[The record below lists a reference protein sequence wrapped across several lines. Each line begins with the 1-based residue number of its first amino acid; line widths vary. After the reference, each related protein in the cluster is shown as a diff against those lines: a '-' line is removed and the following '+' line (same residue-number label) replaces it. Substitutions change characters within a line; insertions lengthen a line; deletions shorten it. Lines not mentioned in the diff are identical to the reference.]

1 MSLTPLVL
9 SILVPNIVL
18 SQTDS
23 NPVSEVNTLPWSSTE
38 SVFALQIQ
46 QIRTSAEVTPAASA
60 GNNLNVFSPDVAS
73 NFLEVQEENFRAI
86 SPFHPIGKTN
96 AGEEIKSDQDR
107 GNSKLLS
114 SLQTN
119 FLDEKKSVF
128 QNTEVNNLK
137 EPENLVWENC
147 FDIANFNSRSDL
159 ENSDSFESE
168 NVRTFGNY
176 LNKRNSLST
185 NDSSVSRS
193 WLDKYN
199 ILRIGQTEPPVIF
212 TDTATVEPVISTSA
226 STIKIIPITASI
238 PNSYTESMNI
248 TLDFITEHA
257 IRETD
262 TMDWQIDDDQSKIKF
277 GSLPQTQTYL
287 IPKFKLNEGF
297 HPFSFMSKFFSV
309 IYLFDYPIGLVKDI
323 VKGKSTFPYS
333 FLQSIK
339 VESTFLVFIITF
351 GVFALIIPLY
361 LFILSLISLFSKSKC
376 TDEIESGTL
385 FLESERPDC
394 HDKVLIIFTFLFLLI
409 CCGLISGMI
418 LSNEQS
424 RIAVSESRNVISCAC
439 ADIAA
444 WLSTAVQ
451 ELHQSLVPP
460 VDMVFYAYN
469 EDLRNVATLLGQ
481 PIQQAIASESGID
494 LVLDSLADIIS
505 ESEDL
510 SNKVSSLRET
520 CTKASLLAAAASE
533 KISDLA
539 QQLDSLRQHCVE
551 KDIPL
556 CDTLRTN
563 TLHIMMKFDSILQ
576 EEQLLELNNL
586 GVTNLTNA
594 ISTARKEFRTL
605 PIAISSQTERIR
617 ADILRDIENR
627 RQIVHDSAKVLNDI
641 VRHLTAGLHSLAR
654 HMDTGL
660 DRLNKYEM
668 WRWIIMLA
676 CNVIISFVMLLILLA
691 MFCGCGNAKI
701 HAKRTLQVSSF
712 CLCIVSIILWSIVSA
727 TFLISGHAEVYA
739 CQILWEGQY
748 KTLSTLLDRPS
759 PLLSDNDGIFDVLFK
774 DLYNVTI
781 DVPVKNVLRECEKN
795 EPAYIVFQLDKV
807 LDVNKETSYF
817 EWDEL
822 QDDLRKLSKSIDVGF
837 LKTISDNFNK
847 LLNRILFISDVNLT
861 TYRMEYNGPVL
872 GKDLPSFVDQL
883 ENVAVQ
889 VSDLNTAGRLESLAT
904 RTQRMHLSNIKP
916 LEQLR
921 TELVFKLTELELQM
935 MPFRRKLNISLS
947 HIHTAQFYIDN
958 QGDVIAQKKLSTFI
972 SRLVSHTAGW
982 RTHVLTEA
990 GEHAGRCGPLFAV
1003 FAAIRTLVC
1012 VKYVSSLHGWW
1023 FCGFFLGFIWC
1034 TVFTPLCVKLWR
1046 SYAKK
1051 LRTMDTLTLTNIVNP
1066 VHQRQQPARTAT
1078 GTPQDPHHHLETTV
1092 GDYQFSFTELDSGSA
1107 DVDYNILVCDNV
1119 DRMLPSSTKI
1129 YEKDCTYYE

>member
-1 MSLTPLVL
+1 MYITSFVL
-9 SILVPNIVL
+9 SILLAKLVS
-18 SQTDS
+18 SQTDA
-23 NPVSEVNTLPWSSTE
+23 NAVSEVKTLQWDSTE

-46 QIRTSAEVTPAASA
+46 QIRTSSEVTPAASA
-60 GNNLNVFSPDVAS
+60 GNNLNVLSPDVAS
-73 NFLEVQEENFRAI
+73 NFLEAQEENFRAI
-86 SPFHPIGKTN
+86 PTFHPI
-96 AGEEIKSDQDR
+96 AGEKIKNDQDG

-114 SLQTN
+114 TLEAN
-119 FLDEKKSVF
+119 FLEEKNIDV
-128 QNTEVNNLK
+128 QNKVYNSK
-137 EPENLVWENC
+137 EPENLIWENC
-147 FDIANFNSRSDL
+147 FDLVHSKHGMEKSESL
-159 ENSDSFESE
+159 ESE
-168 NVRTFGNY
+168 NVRTLGTY
-176 LNKRNSLST
+176 INKRNSLST
-185 NDSSVSRS
+185 NDSSALKS
-193 WLDKYN
+193 WLEKYN
-199 ILRIGQTEPPVIF
+199 KLKSGGNLRTMQPVVVTE
-212 TDTATVEPVISTSA
+212 TSTESL
-226 STIKIIPITASI
+226 SSSSSSSIQIIPITTSI
-238 PNSYTESMNI
+238 PNSYTEPMNI
-248 TLDFITEHA
+248 TLDVITEHT
-257 IRETD
+257 IQETD
-262 TMDWQIDDDQSKIKF
+262 ASDWFINVDSKIKF

-287 IPKFKLNEGF
+287 IPKFKLDEGF
-297 HPFSFMSKFFSV
+297 HPFSFMSNFFSAV
-309 IYLFDYPIGLVKDI
+309 YLFDYPIGLVKDI
-323 VKGKSTFPYS
+323 VKGKFTFPYS

-394 HDKVLIIFTFLFLLI
+394 HDKVLVIFTFLFLLI
-409 CCGLISGMI
+409 CCALISGMV

-424 RIAVSESRNVISCAC
+424 RIAVAESRNIISCAC
-439 ADIAA
+439 ADTAS
-444 WLSTAVQ
+444 WLSTAAQ

-510 SNKVSSLRET
+510 SIKVSSLRES
-520 CTKASLLAAAASE
+520 CTKASLLATAASE
-533 KISDLA
+533 KINDLA

-576 EEQLLELNNL
+576 EKQLLELNNL
-586 GVTNLTNA
+586 GVKNLTQA
-594 ISTARKEFRTL
+594 ISVARKEFRTL
-605 PIAISSQTERIR
+605 PTAISLQTERIR
-617 ADILRDIENR
+617 TDILRDIENR
-627 RQIVHDSAKVLNDI
+627 RQIVHNSAKVLNDI
-641 VRHLTAGLHSLAR
+641 VRHLTSGLHSLAR
-654 HMDTGL
+654 QMDLGL
-660 DRLNKYEM
+660 DRLNKYEL
-668 WRWIIMLA
+668 WRWIIVLA
-676 CNVIISFVMLLILLA
+676 CNSIIGFVMLLILLA
-691 MFCGCGNAKI
+691 MCCGCGNAKI

-739 CQILWEGQY
+739 CQILWEEQY
-748 KTLSTLLDRPS
+748 QTLSTLLDRPS
-759 PLLSDNDGIFDVLFK
+759 PLLSNSDGIFDVLFK
-774 DLYNVTI
+774 DLYNVTVE
-781 DVPVKNVLRECEKN
+781 VPIKNVLRECEKN
-795 EPAYIVFQLDKV
+795 EPAYIVFQLDKI

-817 EWDEL
+817 EWDDL
-822 QDDLRKLSKSIDVGF
+822 QDDLKRLTKSIDVGF

-847 LLNRILFISDVNLT
+847 LLNRILFVSDVNLT

-904 RTQRMHLSNIKP
+904 RTQRIHLSNIKP

-982 RTHVLTEA
+982 RTHVLTA
-990 GEHAGRCGPLFAV
+990 ASEHAARCGPLFTV
-1003 FAAIRTLVC
+1003 FAALRTLVC
-1012 VKYVSSLHGWW
+1012 TKYVSSLHGWW

-1046 SYAKK
+1046 SYANR
-1051 LRTMDTLTLTNIVNP
+1051 LRAMDTLTLTNIGQEP
-1066 VHQRQQPARTAT
+1066 GTPATAT
-1078 GTPQDPHHHLETTV
+1078 CDDTNWNTPGPPPPPRD
-1092 GDYQFSFTELDSGSA
+1092 DRDSW
-1107 DVDYNILVCDNV
+1107 
-1119 DRMLPSSTKI
+1119 
-1129 YEKDCTYYE
+1129 

>member
-1 MSLTPLVL
+1 MMSLTPLVL
-9 SILVPNIVL
+9 SILLANQVL
-18 SQTDS
+18 SQTDR
-23 NPVSEVNTLPWSSTE
+23 NTVSEVKTLQWSSTE
-38 SVFALQIQ
+38 SVFALQIRQ
-46 QIRTSAEVTPAASA
+46 FRTSAEETPAASA
-60 GNNLNVFSPDVAS
+60 GNNLNVFNPDLAS
-73 NFLEVQEENFRAI
+73 NFLEAQDENFRVI
-86 SPFHPIGKTN
+86 STFHPIGKTN
-96 AGEEIKSDQDR
+96 AAEEIKNDQDE

-114 SLQTN
+114 TLQAN
-119 FLDEKKSVF
+119 FLDDKKSDKVY
-128 QNTEVNNLK
+128 NLK
-137 EPENLVWENC
+137 EPENIIWENC
-147 FDIANFNSRSDL
+147 FDINSKSDVK
-159 ENSDSFESE
+159 NSHNLESE
-168 NVRTFGNY
+168 KVRTLGNY

-185 NDSSVSRS
+185 NDSSALRS
-193 WLDKYN
+193 WLEKYN
-199 ILRIGQTEPPVIF
+199 ILKSGRTEPPRIL
-212 TDTATVEPVISTSA
+212 TETATESFTTSS
-226 STIKIIPITASI
+226 STIQIIPITTSI
-238 PNSYTESMNI
+238 PSSYTDPINI
-248 TLDFITEHA
+248 TLDIITEHSV
-257 IRETD
+257 RETD
-262 TMDWQIDDDQSKIKF
+262 TSDWYMNVDKNKIKF

-287 IPKFKLNEGF
+287 IPKFKLDEEF
-297 HPFSFMSKFFSV
+297 HPFSFMSNFFSV

-323 VKGKSTFPYS
+323 VKGKFNFPYS

-339 VESTFLVFIITF
+339 VESTFLVIIITF

-385 FLESERPDC
+385 FLEPEQPDC
-394 HDKVLIIFTFLFLLI
+394 HDKVLVIFTFLFLLI
-409 CCGLISGMI
+409 CCALISGMV

-424 RIAVSESRNVISCAC
+424 RMAVAESRNVISCAC
-439 ADIAA
+439 ADIAS
-444 WLSTAVQ
+444 WLSTAAQ

-494 LVLDSLADIIS
+494 LVLDSLADIIT

-510 SNKVSSLRET
+510 STKVSSLRES
-520 CTKASLLAAAASE
+520 CTKASLLATAASE

-586 GVTNLTNA
+586 GVTNLTQA

-605 PIAISSQTERIR
+605 PTAISSQTERIR

-627 RQIVHDSAKVLNDI
+627 RQIVHNSAKVLNDI

-654 HMDTGL
+654 QMDMGL

-668 WRWIIMLA
+668 WRWIIVLA
-676 CNVIISFVMLLILLA
+676 CNVIICFVMLLILLA
-691 MFCGCGNAKI
+691 MCCGCGNAKI

-712 CLCIVSIILWSIVSA
+712 GLCIVSIILWSVVSA
-727 TFLISGHAEVYA
+727 IFLISGYAEVYA
-739 CQILWEGQY
+739 CQILWEGKY
-748 KTLSTLLDRPS
+748 ETLSTLLDRPS
-759 PLLSDNDGIFDVLFK
+759 PLLYNNDGIFDVLFK
-774 DLYNVTI
+774 DLYNVTV

-795 EPAYIVFQLDKV
+795 EPAYTVFQLEKV

-822 QDDLRKLSKSIDVGF
+822 QDDLRRLTNSIDVGF
-837 LKTISDNFNK
+837 LKTISDKFNK
-847 LLNRILFISDVNLT
+847 LLNRILFVSDVNLT

-904 RTQRMHLSNIKP
+904 RTQRIHLSNIKP

-921 TELVFKLTELELQM
+921 TELVFKLTELELQI

-982 RTHVLTEA
+982 RTHVLSA
-990 GEHAGRCGPLFAV
+990 ASEHAGRCGPLFTV

-1012 VKYVSSLHGWW
+1012 TKYVSSLHGWW
-1023 FCGFFLGFIWC
+1023 FCGFLLGFIWC
-1034 TVFTPLCVKLWR
+1034 TIFTPLCVKLWR

-1051 LRTMDTLTLTNIVNP
+1051 LRTLDTLTLTNIGQEP
-1066 VHQRQQPARTAT
+1066 GTPATAT
-1078 GTPQDPHHHLETTV
+1078 CDDTNWNTPGPPPPPRDDH
-1092 GDYQFSFTELDSGSA
+1092 DSW
-1107 DVDYNILVCDNV
+1107 
-1119 DRMLPSSTKI
+1119 
-1129 YEKDCTYYE
+1129 